1 MAKKANAKKAG
12 TKKTA
17 RAKNNGKF
25 DAVDILKRPLLIS
38 LGALAMAEE
47 QASDLI
53 DSLIEKTEKAEK
65 AGEKYLKKLNK
76 KASKTSEKPKK
87 GSEKQQ
93 PKEDWILRA
102 LHWLNVPTRH
112 DIEKLNNKVD
122 TLMRKVA

>member
-1 MAKKANAKKAG
+1 MAKKAKTKKTTAKKA
-12 TKKTA
+12 A
-17 RAKNNGKF
+17 RAKGNGKLN
-25 DAVDILKRPLLIS
+25 AVDILRRPLLMSI
-38 LGALAMAEE
+38 GALALAEE

-53 DSLIEKTEKAEK
+53 DSLIEKGEKTRK

-76 KASKTSEKPKK
+76 RASETFEKPKK
-87 GSEKQQ
+87 AAEKEP

-112 DIEKLNNKVD
+112 DIEKLNSKVD

>member
-1 MAKKANAKKAG
+1 VAKKAKTKKA
-12 TKKTA
+12 A
-17 RAKNNGKF
+17 RAKGNGKLN
-25 DAVDILKRPLLIS
+25 AVDMLRRPLLIS
-38 LGALAMAEE
+38 IGALALAEE

-53 DSLIEKTEKAEK
+53 DSLIEKGEKAQK
-65 AGEKYLKKLNK
+65 AGEKYLKKLEK
-76 KASKTSEKPKK
+76 RASETFEKPK
-87 GSEKQQ
+87 SAAEKRQ